1 MADGTIKIGMELD
14 GSGLGAQADAAGK
27 DAAEKAGASFSE
39 VESKGTSVFSTV
51 AKVGAAAFTAIGSAA
66 LAFGGMA
73 LSAYSNYEQL
83 SGGVAKLYGSGQT
96 LVAYAQEQG
105 KAVAEVRDEYNS
117 LNPAVALMSENAS
130 KAWQTAGMS
139 ANQYMEQATS
149 FSAAL
154 INSLGG
160 DTVKAAQQTDVA
172 MRAMS
177 DNVNTF
183 GSNMTDVQNAF
194 QGFAKQN
201 YTMLDNLKLGYGG
214 TKEEMQ
220 RLIDDANAYA
230 EANGQAADLSIDSF
244 SDIVTA
250 IELVQEK
257 QGIAGTTAREGATTI
272 EGSINEV
279 KAAWENL
286 VAGIGSPDADMT
298 ALIDNLMTALGDV
311 ATNVAPA
318 AQRIGEGIVNALPGA
333 LAGLQEKLAPVLSEA
348 LAGAWNAATS
358 VFAQLGINIPTIDA
372 SQVQGAIDGV
382 VSAFETLSSTVGP
395 IVSTVIQGAVDALGW
410 CADNCN
416 ILIPVLAAVAGGFAA
431 WQAYTTISGMIQGI
445 SAAITAFTTAQT
457 VAAGATETMTLAQ
470 AALNF
475 VMSMNPIMI
484 VIIAIAAL
492 VAALIALWATNEDFR
507 NAVIAA
513 WDAISSAAA
522 TVWGAIVE
530 FFTVTVPGAIQVL
543 IGWFASLPGSIAGFL
558 GSVVSS
564 VASFVGSVV
573 SGAASAGSGFL
584 NNIVSFMGSVPGSVA
599 GFLGSVIGNVASF
612 VGQMA
617 SNAISAASQF
627 ASNLISGL
635 SSIPGQVVSIGSNI
649 VEGIA
654 SGIRNAGGAILDAL
668 MGGVNSAIDAV
679 KSFLGIH
686 SPSTLMR
693 DLIGVNM
700 GRGAAIGV
708 SLGWDREDPF
718 GSLRKDVKLGIDG
731 VQMDFK
737 QQGAV
742 FGFVS
747 DKGQQPP
754 KVEQHF
760 ETKVVRSDDD
770 LYSAAAILHR
780 NALSEAMGAF

>member
-27 DAAEKAGASFSE
+27 DAANKAGASFSK
-39 VESKGTSVFSTV
+39 VESKGTLAFSTV
-51 AKVGAAAFTAIGSAA
+51 AKVGAAAFAAVGSAA
-66 LAFGGMA
+66 LTFGGMA

-117 LNPAVALMSENAS
+117 LNPAIALMSENAS

-230 EANGQAADLSIDSF
+230 EANGKAADLSIDSF

-250 IELVQEK
+250 IELIQEK

-333 LAGLQEKLAPVLSEA
+333 LAGIQEKLAPVLSEA
-348 LAGAWNAATS
+348 LAGAWNAAS
-358 VFAQLGINIPTIDA
+358 AVFSQMGIDIPTIDA
-372 SQVQGAIDGV
+372 SQVQSAIDGLA
-382 VSAFETLSSTVGP
+382 SAFQQLSDVLGP
-395 IVSTVIQGAVDALGW
+395 IVTGAIQFLVDALGFL
-410 CADNCN
+410 AENGQT
-416 ILIPVLAAVAGGFAA
+416 LLPVIAAVAAGIGGFLVVTQVVPAVMGLVTA
-431 WQAYTTISGMIQGI
+431 IQSVFTALSMIKSFAGLG
-445 SAAITAFTTAQT
+445 AVIT
-457 VAAGATETMTLAQ
+457 TLAGG
-470 AALNF
+470 
-475 VMSMNPIMI
+475 PIPLI
-484 VIIAIAAL
+484 VAAIAAL
-492 VAALIALWATNEDFR
+492 VAGIVALWNTNEGFR

-513 WDAISSAAA
+513 WTAISTTAAA
-522 TVWGAIVE
+522 VWGAIVG
-530 FFTVTVPGAIQVL
+530 FFTVTVPGAIQGL

-558 GSVVSS
+558 GSVVSN

-584 NNIVSFMGSVPGSVA
+584 NNIVSFIGSVPGRVA
-599 GFLGSVIGNVASF
+599 GFLGSVIGNVGSF

-617 SNAISAASQF
+617 SNATSAASQF

-635 SSIPGQVVSIGSNI
+635 SSIPGRVVSIGSNI

-654 SGIRNAGGAILDAL
+654 SGIRDAGGAILDAI
-668 MGGVNSAIDAV
+668 MGSVNSAIDSV
-679 KSFLGIH
+679 KNFLGIH

-780 NALSEAMGAF
+780 NALAEAMGAF

>member
-39 VESKGTSVFSTV
+39 VESKGVSVFSTV
-51 AKVGAAAFTAIGSAA
+51 AKVGAAAFAAIGSAA

-230 EANGQAADLSIDSF
+230 AANGQAADLSIDSF

-318 AQRIGEGIVNALPGA
+318 VQRIGEGIVNALPGA
-333 LAGLQEKLAPVLSEA
+333 LAGIQEKLAPVLSEA
-348 LAGAWNAATS
+348 LAGAWNAAS
-358 VFAQLGINIPTIDA
+358 AVFSQMGIDIPTIDA

-395 IVSTVIQGAVDALGW
+395 IVSTVIQGAVDALGFL
-410 CADNCN
+410 AENGQT
-416 ILIPVLAAVAGGFAA
+416 LLPVIAAVAAAFMA
-431 WQAYTTISGMIQGI
+431 WQAITGI
-445 SAAITAFTTAQT
+445 LNLVTA
-457 VAAGATETMTLAQ
+457 AQ
-470 AALNF
+470 AALNM
-475 VMSMNPIMI
+475 VMAANPAVI
-484 VIIAIAAL
+484 VIVLIVAL
-492 VAALIALWATNEDFR
+492 VAALVTLWNTNEGFR

-522 TVWGAIVE
+522 AVWGAIVE
-530 FFTVTVPGAIQVL
+530 FFTVTVPGAIQAL

-584 NNIVSFMGSVPGSVA
+584 NNIVSFIGSVPGRVA
-599 GFLGSVIGNVASF
+599 GFLGSVIGNVVSF

-747 DKGQQPP
+747 DKGQQPT

>member
-14 GSGLGAQADAAGK
+14 GSRLGAQADAAGK
-27 DAAEKAGASFSE
+27 DAANKAGASFSE

-51 AKVGAAAFTAIGSAA
+51 AKVGAAAFAAIGSAA

-230 EANGQAADLSIDSF
+230 AANGQAADLSIDSF

-250 IELVQEK
+250 IELIQEK

-333 LAGLQEKLAPVLSEA
+333 LAGIQEKLAPVLSEA
-348 LAGAWNAATS
+348 LAGAWNAATA

-372 SQVQGAIDGV
+372 SQVQSAIDGL
-382 VSAFETLSSTVGP
+382 VSAFQQLSDVLGP
-395 IVSTVIQGAVDALGW
+395 IVTGVIQFLVDALGFL
-410 CADNCN
+410 AENGQT
-416 ILIPVLAAVAGGFAA
+416 LLPVIAAVAAAFMA
-431 WQAYTTISGMIQGI
+431 WQAVTEILKLV
-445 SAAITAFTTAQT
+445 TA
-457 VAAGATETMTLAQ
+457 AQ
-470 AALNF
+470 AALNM
-475 VMSMNPIMI
+475 VMAANPAAI
-484 VIIAIAAL
+484 VIVLIVAL
-492 VAALIALWATNEDFR
+492 VAALITLWNTNEGFR

-513 WDAISSAAA
+513 WTVISTTAAA
-522 TVWGAIVE
+522 VWGAIVG
-530 FFTVTVPGAIQVL
+530 FFTVTVPGAIQAL
-543 IGWFASLPGSIAGFL
+543 IGFFASMPGSIAGFL
-558 GSVVSS
+558 GSVIGN

-584 NNIVSFMGSVPGSVA
+584 NNIVSFIGSVPGRVA
-599 GFLGSVIGNVASF
+599 GFLGDVIGNVGSF

-654 SGIRNAGGAILDAL
+654 NGIRNAGGAILDAL
-668 MGGVNSAIDAV
+668 GGAINGAINTV
-679 KSFLGIH
+679 KGWLGIH

-693 DLIGVNM
+693 DLIGVNI

-708 SLGWDREDPF
+708 SLGWDMEDPF

-780 NALSEAMGAF
+780 NALSEAMGVF

>member
-27 DAAEKAGASFSE
+27 DAANKAGASFSE

-51 AKVGAAAFTAIGSAA
+51 AKVGAAAFAAIGSAA

-105 KAVAEVRDEYNS
+105 KAVAEVRAEYNS

-183 GSNMTDVQNAF
+183 GSNMTDVQNAY

-201 YTMLDNLKLGYGG
+201 YSMLDNLKLGYGG

-230 EANGQAADLSIDSF
+230 AANGQAADLSIDSF

-250 IELVQEK
+250 IELIQEK

-272 EGSINEV
+272 EGSVNEV

-298 ALIDNLMTALGDV
+298 ALVDNLMTALGDV

-318 AQRIGEGIVNALPGA
+318 VQRIGEGIVNALPGA
-333 LAGLQEKLAPVLSEA
+333 LAGIQEKLAPVLSEA
-348 LAGAWNAATS
+348 LAGAWNAAS
-358 VFAQLGINIPTIDA
+358 AVFSQMGIDIPTIDA
-372 SQVQGAIDGV
+372 SQVQSAIDGL
-382 VSAFETLSSTVGP
+382 VSAFQQLSDVLGP
-395 IVSTVIQGAVDALGW
+395 IVTGVIQSLVDALGFL
-410 CADNCN
+410 AENGQT
-416 ILIPVLAAVAGGFAA
+416 LLPVIAAVAAAFMA
-431 WQAYTTISGMIQGI
+431 WQAITGI
-445 SAAITAFTTAQT
+445 LKLVTA
-457 VAAGATETMTLAQ
+457 AQ
-470 AALNF
+470 AALNM
-475 VMSMNPIMI
+475 VMAANPAVI
-484 VIIAIAAL
+484 VIVLIVAL
-492 VAALIALWATNEDFR
+492 VAALVTLWNTNEGFR

-513 WDAISSAAA
+513 WTAISTTAAA
-522 TVWGAIVE
+522 VWGAIVG

-543 IGWFASLPGSIAGFL
+543 IGFFASMPGSIAGFL
-558 GSVVSS
+558 GSVIGS
-564 VASFVGSVV
+564 VASFVRSVV
-573 SGAASAGSGFL
+573 SGAVSAGSGFL
-584 NNIVSFMGSVPGSVA
+584 NNIVSFMGSVPGRVA
-599 GFLGSVIGNVASF
+599 GFLGSVIDNVVSF

-617 SNAISAASQF
+617 SNAIDAASQF
-627 ASNLISGL
+627 ASNLMSGL
-635 SSIPGQVVSIGSNI
+635 QELPGQVVSIGSDI
-649 VEGIA
+649 VHGIA
-654 SGIRNAGGAILDAL
+654 DGIRNAAGSVVSALSGVVNDAIGAAKRL
-668 MGGVNSAIDAV
+668 
-679 KSFLGIH
+679 LGIH
-686 SPSTLMR
+686 SPSRVMR

-700 GRGAAIGV
+700 GRGVAIGISV
-708 SLGWDREDPF
+708 GWDMEDPF
-718 GSLRKDVKLGIDG
+718 SSLRRDVQMGIDG
-731 VQMDFK
+731 VQMDIGRHGSLLELVGSAP
-737 QQGAV
+737 QQG
-742 FGFVS
+742 
-747 DKGQQPP
+747 PTI
-754 KVEQHF
+754 EQHF
-760 ETKVVRSDDD
+760 DTRVVRSDDD
-770 LYSAAAILHR
+770 MYTAATIINRSAIA
-780 NALSEAMGAF
+780 EAQEVL

>member
-27 DAAEKAGASFSE
+27 DAAEKAGSSFSE

-51 AKVGAAAFTAIGSAA
+51 AKAGVAAFAAVGSAA

-230 EANGQAADLSIDSF
+230 EANGKAADLSIDSF

-250 IELVQEK
+250 IDLIQEK

-333 LAGLQEKLAPVLSEA
+333 LAGIQEKLAPVLSEA
-348 LAGAWNAATS
+348 LAGAWNAAS
-358 VFAQLGINIPTIDA
+358 AVFSQMGIDIPTIDA
-372 SQVQGAIDGV
+372 SQVQSAIDGL
-382 VSAFETLSSTVGP
+382 VSAFQQLSDVLGP
-395 IVSTVIQGAVDALGW
+395 IVTGVIQFLVDALGFL
-410 CADNCN
+410 AENGQT
-416 ILIPVLAAVAGGFAA
+416 LLPVIAAVAAAFMA
-431 WQAYTTISGMIQGI
+431 WQAIPGI
-445 SAAITAFTTAQT
+445 LNLVT
-457 VAAGATETMTLAQ
+457 VAQ
-470 AALNF
+470 AALNM
-475 VMSMNPIMI
+475 VMAANPAVI
-484 VIIAIAAL
+484 VIALIVAL
-492 VAALIALWATNEDFR
+492 VAALVTLWSTNEGFR

-530 FFTVTVPGAIQVL
+530 FFTVTVPGAIQAL

-584 NNIVSFMGSVPGSVA
+584 NNIASFIGSVPGRVA

-635 SSIPGQVVSIGSNI
+635 SSIPGLVVSIGSNI

-668 MGGVNSAIDAV
+668 MGGVNSAIDSV

>member
-14 GSGLGAQADAAGK
+14 DSGLGAQADAAGK
-27 DAAEKAGASFSE
+27 DAAEKAGSSFSE

-51 AKVGAAAFTAIGSAA
+51 AKAGVAAFAAVGSAA

-183 GSNMTDVQNAF
+183 GSNMTDVQNAY

-201 YTMLDNLKLGYGG
+201 FTMLDNLKLGYAG
-214 TKEEMQ
+214 TKEGMQ
-220 RLIDDANAYA
+220 QLIDDANAYA
-230 EANGQAADLSIDSF
+230 AANGQAADLSIDSF

-279 KAAWENL
+279 KGAWDNL

-311 ATNVAPA
+311 ATNVVPA
-318 AQRIGEGIVNALPGA
+318 VQRIGEGIVNALPGA

-348 LAGAWNAATS
+348 LAGAWNAATA

-372 SQVQGAIDGV
+372 SQVQGAIDGL
-382 VSAFETLSSTVGP
+382 VSAFQQLSDVLGP
-395 IVSTVIQGAVDALGW
+395 IVTGVIQSIVDALGFL
-410 CADNCN
+410 AENGQA
-416 ILIPVLAAVAGGFAA
+416 LLPVIAAVAAAFMA
-431 WQAYTTISGMIQGI
+431 WQA
-445 SAAITAFTTAQT
+445 ITGVLNL
-457 VAAGATETMTLAQ
+457 VAAAQ

-484 VIIAIAAL
+484 VIVAIAAL
-492 VAALIALWATNEDFR
+492 VAALVALWMTNEDFR

-513 WDAISSAAA
+513 WDAISSTAA
-522 TVWGAIVE
+522 TVWGAVVE
-530 FFTVTVPGAIQVL
+530 FFTVTVPGAIQSL
-543 IGWFASLPGSIAGFL
+543 IGWFGALPGNIAGFL

-584 NNIVSFMGSVPGSVA
+584 NNIVSFIGAVPGSVA
-599 GFLGSVIGNVASF
+599 GFLGDVIGNVGSF

-617 SNAISAASQF
+617 SNAIDAASQF

-668 MGGVNSAIDAV
+668 GGAVNGAIDTV
-679 KSFLGIH
+679 KGWLGIH

-693 DLIGVNM
+693 DLIGVNI

-718 GSLRKDVKLGIDG
+718 GSLRRDVKLGIDG
-731 VQMDFK
+731 VQMDLR
-737 QQGAV
+737 QQGAMSM
-742 FGFVS
+742 FI
-747 DKGQQPP
+747 DERGQQPP

>member
-14 GSGLGAQADAAGK
+14 SSGLGAQADAAGK

-51 AKVGAAAFTAIGSAA
+51 AKVGAAAFASIGSAA

-230 EANGQAADLSIDSF
+230 AANGQAADLSIDSF

-318 AQRIGEGIVNALPGA
+318 VQRIGEGIVNALPGA
-333 LAGLQEKLAPVLSEA
+333 LAGIQEKLAPVLSEA
-348 LAGAWNAATS
+348 LAGAWNAAS
-358 VFAQLGINIPTIDA
+358 AVFSQMGIDIPTIDA
-372 SQVQGAIDGV
+372 SQVQSAIDGLA
-382 VSAFETLSSTVGP
+382 SAFQQLSDVLGP
-395 IVSTVIQGAVDALGW
+395 IVTGVIQFLVDSLGFL
-410 CADNCN
+410 AENGQT
-416 ILIPVLAAVAGGFAA
+416 LLPVIAAVAAAFMA
-431 WQAYTTISGMIQGI
+431 WQAITGI
-445 SAAITAFTTAQT
+445 LNLVTA
-457 VAAGATETMTLAQ
+457 AQ

-484 VIIAIAAL
+484 VTIAIAAL

-530 FFTVTVPGAIQVL
+530 FFTVTVPGAIQAL

-558 GSVVSS
+558 GSVVSR

-584 NNIVSFMGSVPGSVA
+584 NNIVSFMGSVPGRVA

-612 VGQMA
+612 VGQMV

-668 MGGVNSAIDAV
+668 MGGVNSAIDSV

>member
-183 GSNMTDVQNAF
+183 GSNMQDVQNAF

-230 EANGQAADLSIDSF
+230 EANGKAADLSIDSF

-250 IELVQEK
+250 IELIQEK

-318 AQRIGEGIVNALPGA
+318 VQRIGEGIVNALPGA
-333 LAGLQEKLAPVLSEA
+333 LAGIQEKLAPVLSEA
-348 LAGAWNAATS
+348 LAGAWNAAS
-358 VFAQLGINIPTIDA
+358 AVFSQMGIDIPTIDA
-372 SQVQGAIDGV
+372 SQVQSAIDGL
-382 VSAFETLSSTVGP
+382 VSAFQQLSDVLGP
-395 IVSTVIQGAVDALGW
+395 IVTGVIQFLVDALGFL
-410 CADNCN
+410 AENGQT
-416 ILIPVLAAVAGGFAA
+416 LLPVIAAVAAAFMA
-431 WQAYTTISGMIQGI
+431 WQAITGI
-445 SAAITAFTTAQT
+445 LNLVTA
-457 VAAGATETMTLAQ
+457 AQ
-470 AALNF
+470 AALNM
-475 VMSMNPIMI
+475 VMAANPAVI
-484 VIIAIAAL
+484 VIVLIVAL
-492 VAALIALWATNEDFR
+492 VAALVTLWNTNEGFR

-513 WDAISSAAA
+513 WTAISTTAAA
-522 TVWGAIVE
+522 VWGAIVG
-530 FFTVTVPGAIQVL
+530 FFTVTVPGAIQAL
-543 IGWFASLPGSIAGFL
+543 IGFFASMPGSIAGFL
-558 GSVVSS
+558 GSVIGS

-584 NNIVSFMGSVPGSVA
+584 NNIVSFMGSVPGRVA
-599 GFLGSVIGNVASF
+599 GFLGSVIGNVGSF

>member
-1 MADGTIKIGMELD
+1 MADGTIKIGIELD

-27 DAAEKAGASFSE
+27 DAAKKAGDSFSK

-51 AKVGAAAFTAIGSAA
+51 AKVGTAAFSAVGSAA
-66 LAFGGMA
+66 LTFGGMA
-73 LSAYSNYEQL
+73 LSAYSNCEQL

-96 LVAYAQEQG
+96 LVAYAEQQG

-117 LNPAVALMSENAS
+117 LNPAVALMSDNAS
-130 KAWQTAGMS
+130 KAWRTAGMS

-214 TKEEMQ
+214 TQEEMQ

-230 EANGQAADLSIDSF
+230 AANGQAADLSIDSF

-272 EGSINEV
+272 EGSINEA
-279 KAAWENL
+279 KAAWDNL

-318 AQRIGEGIVNALPGA
+318 VQRIGEGIVNALPGA
-333 LAGLQEKLAPVLSEA
+333 LAGIQEKLAPVLSEA
-348 LAGAWNAATS
+348 LAGAWNAAS
-358 VFAQLGINIPTIDA
+358 AVFSQMGIDIPTIDA
-372 SQVQGAIDGV
+372 SQVQGAIDGL
-382 VSAFETLSSTVGP
+382 VSAFQQLSDVLGP
-395 IVSTVIQGAVDALGW
+395 IVTGVIQFLVDALGFL
-410 CADNCN
+410 AENGQT
-416 ILIPVLAAVAGGFAA
+416 LLPVIAAVAAAFMA
-431 WQAYTTISGMIQGI
+431 WQAITGI
-445 SAAITAFTTAQT
+445 LNLVTA
-457 VAAGATETMTLAQ
+457 AQ
-470 AALNF
+470 AALNM
-475 VMSMNPIMI
+475 VMAANPAVI
-484 VIIAIAAL
+484 VIVLIAAL
-492 VAALIALWATNEDFR
+492 VAALVTLWSTNEGFR

-522 TVWGAIVE
+522 IVWGAIVE
-530 FFTVTVPGAIQVL
+530 YFTVAIPGSFQVL

-564 VASFVGSVV
+564 VASFVDSVV

-584 NNIVSFMGSVPGSVA
+584 NNIVSFIGSVPGMVA
-599 GFLGSVIGNVASF
+599 GFLGDVIGNVGSF
-612 VGQMA
+612 VGEMA
-617 SNAISAASQF
+617 SNAIDAASQF
-627 ASNLISGL
+627 ASNLIDGL
-635 SSIPGQVVSIGSNI
+635 SSIPEQVVSIGSNI
-649 VEGIA
+649 IQGIA
-654 SGIRNAGGAILDAL
+654 NGISDAGGEILDAL
-668 MGGVNSAIDAV
+668 GGAVNGAIDTV
-679 KSFLGIH
+679 KGWLGIH

-718 GSLRKDVKLGIDG
+718 GSLRRDVKLGIDG